1 MKILFVHQ
9 NYPAQFKSLAPA
21 LVGRGH
27 RVVAMTMRDISENP
41 YKGVEIVRYKAGRN
55 STPNLA
61 SSIRDLEAK
70 IIRGEAA
77 FDCGE
82 KLRSAGFYPDVI
94 IAHPGW
100 GESLFLKDVW
110 PAAKIGIYCEFFYR
124 AVGADVNFDP
134 EFSAGSERQV
144 YRTRLK
150 NLNNLAHFD
159 FADAGISPTRW
170 QADTHP
176 ETFRHKIS
184 VVHDGIDTQNAR
196 PNEKVTLSVNQ
207 RIFLSRNDEIVTFVN
222 RNLEPYRGYHIFM
235 RALPE
240 LLRRRPRAR
249 IMIVGGDSVSY
260 GSPPPQGETRSWKQI
275 FIDEVRG
282 QISDSDWRRVHF
294 LGNVSY
300 SNFLKLLQI
309 STVHL
314 YLTYPFVLSWSMLEA
329 MSCGCAIVA
338 SRTAPVQELIED
350 GSTGV
355 LVDFF
360 DVAGLTEATCALLEN
375 KEARARLGKNARQ
388 RILDQYDLGRVCLP
402 RQIDWVEGL
411 G

>member
-1 MKILFVHQ
+1 MNILFVHQ

-21 LVGRGH
+21 LARLGH
-27 RVVAMTMRDISENP
+27 RVIAMTMRDIGTNP
-41 YKGVEIVRYKAGRN
+41 YNGVEIVRYKAGRS
-55 STPNLA
+55 STPNLVH
-61 SSIRDLEAK
+61 SIRDLEAK

-77 FDCGE
+77 FECGQ
-82 KLRSAGFYPDVI
+82 KLRSEGFTPDVI

-110 PAAKIGIYCEFFYR
+110 PTAKMGIYCEFFYR
-124 AVGADVNFDP
+124 SVGADVSFDP
-134 EFSAGSERQV
+134 EFSAGNERQA

-176 ETFRHKIS
+176 ETFKHKIS
-184 VVHDGIDTQNAR
+184 VIHDGIDTQTAR
-196 PNEKVTLSVNQ
+196 PNEAVTLSINQ
-207 RIFLSRNDEIVTFVN
+207 SIFLSRNDEIVTFVN

-240 LLRRRPRAR
+240 LLRRRPHAR

-329 MSCGCAIVA
+329 MSSGCAIVA
-338 SRTAPVQELIED
+338 SKTAPVQELIEN

-360 DVAGLTEATCALLEN
+360 DVAGLTEATCTLLDD
-375 KEARARLGKNARQ
+375 KDARARLGQNARQ
-388 RILDQYDLGRVCLP
+388 RILDQYDLDRVCLP
-402 RQIDWVEGL
+402 KQIDWVEGL
-411 G
+411 R